1 MRAGVAMEEV
11 RCVMKKLGAGVMLA
25 AALMAASSTGAL
37 ASTNELKVKPRT
49 VNFGPAPVGMVTS
62 RSTTL
67 TNTSSNTIDLTINVT
82 KDWDDFSFGFLPGST
97 CPTFEPAPL
106 GPGESCIFVARF
118 WPSEQFLGLKQD
130 QRFLA
135 TSTDPLTGE
144 VLDSDTFVFL
154 GRAA

>member
-1 MRAGVAMEEV
+1 
-11 RCVMKKLGAGVMLA
+11 MKKLGVGVMLA
-25 AALMAASSTGAL
+25 AALMAGSSTAAQ
-37 ASTNELKVKPRT
+37 ASADVLKMKPRT
-49 VNFGPAPVGMVTS
+49 VNFGPTPVGMVTS
-62 RSTTL
+62 KSTTL
-67 TNTSSNTIDLTINVT
+67 RNTSSTTIDLTISVT
-82 KDWDDFSFGFLPGST
+82 RDWDDFSFGFLPGST

-106 GPGESCIFVARF
+106 GPDESCVFAVRF

-135 TSTDPLTGE
+135 TATDPLTGE